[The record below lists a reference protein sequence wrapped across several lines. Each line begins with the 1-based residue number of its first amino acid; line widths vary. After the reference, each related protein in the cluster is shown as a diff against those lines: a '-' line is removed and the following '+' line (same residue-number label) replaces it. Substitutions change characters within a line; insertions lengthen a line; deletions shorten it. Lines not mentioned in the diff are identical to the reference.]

1 MSTLID
7 TKRELR
13 KMLTP
18 LQTYCNSQNYNTEQT
33 LSAIIEAVANWHLRK
48 IETKNETQQPK
59 GLFE

>member
-33 LSAIIEAVANWHLRK
+33 LGAIIEAVANWHLRK
-48 IETKNETQQPK
+48 IETKNEQEKTQ
-59 GLFE
+59 GLF